1 MRGRSIGLA
10 AALVLTC
17 GESTPPGPPPPV
29 ATALV
34 LEESIPSFHEFAG
47 RTLAYERVELRTAV
61 EGELLSVEVVD
72 GSEVRAGDLLLV
84 IESEA
89 YEAAVERA
97 RRKLEQSEASLATAR
112 ADLALLQERFEAG
125 EMSRENYEREAAEVE
140 QVRVQAETRGSAL
153 SRAQSALASTKLTA
167 PLSGRIQL
175 GTNEVGSI
183 VSPESGILA
192 TITRLHPMR
201 ARFSVDRPEVLDD
214 TEYGTGPRDKHDPPA
229 TLELWLSD
237 GTLYPHAGKL
247 ESTEDAGAGN
257 VEVQALFPNEEG
269 TLLPDQA
276 VTVTLIVPGSAA
288 PRLLVPTSAVRSDW
302 RGRFALILDPEN
314 RVERRRIETGPLY
327 GSRQIVEQG
336 LTLGERV
343 VLEGAESIRPGM
355 EVSPGGDES

>member
-1 MRGRSIGLA
+1 MRDWSIGLA

-17 GESTPPGPPPPV
+17 GESPPPGPAPQV
-29 ATALV
+29 ATTLV
-34 LEESIPSFHEFAG
+34 VEESIPSFHEFEG
-47 RTLAYERVELRTAV
+47 RTLPYERVELRAAI
-61 EGELLSVEVVD
+61 EGELMSVEVVD

-84 IESEA
+84 IESGS

-112 ADLALLQERFEAG
+112 ADLGLLQERFEAG
-125 EMSRENYEREAAEVE
+125 EMSRENYAREEAEVE
-140 QVRVQAETRGSAL
+140 QARVQAEANGTAL
-153 SRAQSALASTKLTA
+153 RRAQSALASTKITA

-175 GTNEVGSI
+175 GADEVGSI

-201 ARFSVDRPEVLDD
+201 VRFSVDRPEVLDD
-214 TEYGTGPRDKHDPPA
+214 TEHGTGLRDKHDPPA

-237 GTLYPHAGKL
+237 GTFYPHAGRL
-247 ESTEDAGAGN
+247 ESTEDAGAGT
-257 VEVQALFPNEEG
+257 VEVHALFPNAEG

-276 VTVTLIVPGSAA
+276 VTVILLVPGSAT

-302 RGRFALILDPEN
+302 RGRFALIVDPEN
-314 RVERRRIETGPLY
+314 RVERRRIETGPVR

-336 LTLGERV
+336 LAAGERV

-355 EVSPGGDES
+355 EVRPGGGES

>member
-1 MRGRSIGLA
+1 MV

-17 GESTPPGPPPPV
+17 GESTPPGPPPQV

-34 LEESIPSFHEFAG
+34 VEESIPFFHEFAG
-47 RTLAYERVELRTAV
+47 RTLAYERIELRAAV

-72 GSEVRAGDLLLV
+72 DSEVRAGDLLIV

-97 RRKLEQSEASLATAR
+97 RRKLEQSEGSLATAR
-112 ADLALLQERFEAG
+112 AGLALLQERFAAG
-125 EMSRENYEREAAEVE
+125 EMSRENYEREEADVE
-140 QVRVQAETRGSAL
+140 QAGVQAEARGAAL

-183 VSPESGILA
+183 VGPESGILA

-201 ARFSVDRPEVLDD
+201 ARFTVDRPEVLDD
-214 TEYGTGPRDKHDPPA
+214 TEYGTGPRDRHDPPA

-247 ESTEDAGAGN
+247 ESTEDAGAGD
-257 VEVQALFPNEEG
+257 VEVQALFPNEDG

-276 VTVTLIVPGSAA
+276 VTVTLLVPGSAT
-288 PRLLVPTSAVRSDW
+288 PRLLVPASAVRSDW
-302 RGRFALILDPEN
+302 RGSFALIVDPEN
-314 RVERRRIETGPLY
+314 RVERRRIETGPLR
-327 GSRQIVEQG
+327 GSRRIVEQG
-336 LTLGERV
+336 LAAGERV
-343 VLEGAESIRPGM
+343 VLEDAASIRPGT
-355 EVSPGGDES
+355 EVRTSGGES